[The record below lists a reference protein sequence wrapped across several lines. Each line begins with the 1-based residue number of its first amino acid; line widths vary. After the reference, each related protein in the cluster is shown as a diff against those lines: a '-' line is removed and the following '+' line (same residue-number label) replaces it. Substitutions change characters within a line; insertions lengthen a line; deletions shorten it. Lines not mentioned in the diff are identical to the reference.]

1 MGDGVSKP
9 RRWRLLPTR
18 CRARSPLG
26 APAPSSI
33 GLAGIASTQNA
44 GHHEKAD
51 HEPPPCGTLSF
62 ESECAHGRAERG
74 RLRCWIQEET
84 DFGWRQAAG
93 CSRGTCA
100 RAASRLGEGD
110 ALQGR
115 CSRVHDEESQLPAR
129 PGHMTTDSIAFGAAS
144 RAPLARQAGSSQLL
158 QVRGKRCYRERVVN
172 SEDLQAHT
180 RRRSILR
187 TMSRDLL
194 PSRLLLVGY
203 IKPRGSLLRQLAGE
217 RWRRLWRR
225 IPSC

>member
-1 MGDGVSKP
+1 MSKP

-26 APAPSSI
+26 APAPSSWAHRLLP
-33 GLAGIASTQNA
+33 GLLAGIASTQNA

-115 CSRVHDEESQLPAR
+115 CSRVHGEESQLPAR
-129 PGHMTTDSIAFGAAS
+129 GASRNMTTDSIATLPFGAAS
-144 RAPLARQAGSSQLL
+144 RAALARQAELRATFASLGGTSSG
-158 QVRGKRCYRERVVN
+158 RHNFGGKGVTEKGW
-172 SEDLQAHT
+172 LT
-180 RRRSILR
+180 RKTWASTRY
-187 TMSRDLL
+187 DV
-194 PSRLLLVGY
+194 P
-203 IKPRGSLLRQLAGE
+203 
-217 RWRRLWRR
+217 
-225 IPSC
+225 